1 MFTKKIFMKKLNFL
15 TLFLIVLLPAFSQK
29 ASIDQVYV
37 DHIIKTLSA
46 DEMQGRK
53 TFEPGNEKAGNFI
66 ANEFEKI
73 GLKPL
78 PGLSAYH
85 QNFKVYQV
93 KPQRAEVKING
104 IAISPDKILVY
115 SGEKELKWRNQDV
128 NSAEVAF
135 IRAGDSFSQKV
146 GDLMKGKKNTLILIE
161 DAHLDIFNK
170 YKNYYSKGNI
180 SLEQSDG
187 SSLVFVIHETIESP
201 TFEITAT
208 NDIKILSSS
217 NIAGMIPGRD
227 KKKKEEIVIFSA
239 HYDHIGILKPING
252 DSIANGADDDASGTT
267 AVLALAKYYKKQKN
281 NARTLIFVAFTAE
294 EMGGYGSQYFSKQL
308 DPDKVAAMFNI
319 EMIGK
324 PSKFGSN
331 TAWITGY
338 EKTDFGKILQQNLQG
353 SPFVF
358 HPDPYPEQ
366 NLFYRSDNAT
376 LARLGVP
383 AHTISSDEIDIDK
396 LYHSVEDEYE
406 SLNIANMTQIIKAIA
421 QSARSIISAADSPT
435 RVDPSGLK

>member
-1 MFTKKIFMKKLNFL
+1 
-15 TLFLIVLLPAFSQK
+15 
-29 ASIDQVYV
+29 
-37 DHIIKTLSA
+37 
-46 DEMQGRK
+46 MQGRK

-66 ANEFEKI
+66 AHEFKKI

-396 LYHSVEDEYE
+396 LYHSVEDAYE